1 MTERPVTITL
11 KNVVLLKSMVENSGK
26 SLDPYVKVGI
36 GRKHQWQSKIIKKG
50 SLNNDFKNE
59 QQKFMLTKQ
68 DPTKIILQFY
78 DKKSLSADKLMGSA
92 SYDLKTHK
100 QDSFTPRL
108 KLMTEKGKQLG
119 TVDVN
124 IFYKVSVP
132 VKPEIPKLPPFVTPS
147 NKVIE
152 AQTGGKSTTSRILFP
167 ASPESL
173 KDTTPRKELA
183 EIGKSK
189 IDEFTS

>member
-1 MTERPVTITL
+1 
-11 KNVVLLKSMVENSGK
+11 
-26 SLDPYVKVGI
+26 
-36 GRKHQWQSKIIKKG
+36 
-50 SLNNDFKNE
+50 
-59 QQKFMLTKQ
+59 MLTKQ
-68 DPTKIILQFY
+68 DPTKIVLQFY

-124 IFYKVSVP
+124 IFYKVSLP
-132 VKPEIPKLPPFVTPS
+132 AKPEIPKLPPFVTPS

-152 AQTGGKSTTSRILFP
+152 VQTGGKSTTSRILFP
-167 ASPESL
+167 ASPESM
-173 KDTTPRKELA
+173 KDTTARKELA